1 MNPVAALFP
10 DLALIAIGQLLFR
23 FGYRQ
28 RSFWDGLEKLIYYV
42 LFPSLLFDTILH
54 TKFGLATALPAVGV
68 AVAAIAV
75 GIALG
80 YLARVLLRP
89 SPARFAAGVQ
99 CAFRFNSYV
108 LLALSQRL
116 GGDEG
121 LALAAIVMGVSIP
134 IVNVAAVY
142 PLARNTQSG
151 LAREL
156 ARNPLIVA
164 TVGGL
169 VGHALGLQLP
179 APIAATLERL
189 GGASIALGLLAAGAS
204 LRFEKVH
211 GVPESRFAAAALG
224 AWFTA
229 VKIVAM
235 PVTALVL
242 SYWIGLDAASR
253 AIVVLY
259 AAMPTAPSAYI
270 LTARMGGDAPYTA
283 FLMTVSMLAALA
295 ALPVWI
301 SLVATR

>member
-54 TKFGLATALPAVGV
+54 TKFGLATALPAVSV

-80 YLARVLLRP
+80 YLARPLLRP
-89 SPARFAAGVQ
+89 SPGRFAAGVQ

-156 ARNPLIVA
+156 MRNPLILA

-169 VGHALGLQLP
+169 LGHALGLQLP
-179 APIAATLERL
+179 SPIAATLDRL
-189 GGASIALGLLAAGAS
+189 GSASIALGLLAAGAS

-211 GVPESRFAAAALG
+211 GAPESRLAAAALG
-224 AWFTA
+224 AWFTG

-235 PVTALVL
+235 PATALLL

-301 SLVATR
+301 SLVLS

>member
-28 RSFWDGLEKLIYYV
+28 RSMWDGLEKLIYYV

-54 TKFGLATALPAVGV
+54 TSFGLAAALPAIGV
-68 AVAAIAV
+68 ALGAIAV

-80 YLARVLLRP
+80 YLARPLLRP
-89 SPARFAAGVQ
+89 APGRFAAGVQ

-142 PLARNTQSG
+142 PLARNTQAG

-156 ARNPLIVA
+156 VRNPLILA
-164 TVGGL
+164 TVAGL
-169 VGHALGLQLP
+169 AGHAFGLQLP
-179 APIAATLERL
+179 SPVAATLDRL

-204 LRFEKVH
+204 LRFEKMD
-211 GVPESRFAAAALG
+211 GAPESRIAAAALG

-235 PVTALVL
+235 PATAVLL
-242 SYWIGLDAASR
+242 SYWIGLDPASR

-283 FLMTVSMLAALA
+283 LLMTVSMLAAAITLPLWLA
-295 ALPVWI
+295 LLLA
-301 SLVATR
+301 